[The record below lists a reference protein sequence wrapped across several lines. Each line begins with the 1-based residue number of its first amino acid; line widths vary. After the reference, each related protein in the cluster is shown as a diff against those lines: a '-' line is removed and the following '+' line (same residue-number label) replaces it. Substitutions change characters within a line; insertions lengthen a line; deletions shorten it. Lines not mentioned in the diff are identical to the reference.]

1 MYSPFVFTSSVV
13 LAEMPYSILC
23 AVSFFLPLY
32 FMPGFQTES
41 SRAGYQFLMVLI
53 TEIFAV
59 TLGQGLASITPSPYI
74 SAQFDPFIIITF
86 ALFCGVTIP
95 PPQMPGF
102 WRAWM
107 YELTPFTRLISGMV
121 TTALHGVEVVCK
133 QGELNA
139 FSAPPNMT
147 CGEYMEPF
155 FERGGSGYL
164 VANNTQDCEYCAY
177 KVGDEFYGTFQMNFD
192 HRWRDLGIYVC
203 FIASNL
209 IVLMTATRFL
219 NFNRR

>member
-1 MYSPFVFTSSVV
+1 
-13 LAEMPYSILC
+13 
-23 AVSFFLPLY
+23 
-32 FMPGFQTES
+32 
-41 SRAGYQFLMVLI
+41 
-53 TEIFAV
+53 
-59 TLGQGLASITPSPYI
+59 
-74 SAQFDPFIIITF
+74 
-86 ALFCGVTIP
+86 
-95 PPQMPGF
+95 
-102 WRAWM
+102 M

-177 KVGDEFYGTFQMNFD
+177 KVGDEFYGTFEMNFD

-209 IVLMTATRFL
+209 IVLMTAVSNPANEKTDAL
-219 NFNRR
+219 LINILDSIPQLQPPLKASNNVVKHTCSA